1 MAKTKREEAQLI
13 GYKLLY
19 NRAGNLVTERT
30 STDIRELKKYFS
42 VEEYATLQTVIRE
55 ATKKLE
61 DASKPIITKD
71 LLEQIQYVIDESIRN
86 SSLSSVDS
94 YDVDF
99 EIDYNN
105 SLTLGSI
112 EFNDA
117 DQLSEEIADGIENIF
132 NIIEN

>member
-1 MAKTKREEAQLI
+1 MKEQ
-13 GYKLLY
+13 
-19 NRAGNLVTERT
+19 
-30 STDIRELKKYFS
+30 
-42 VEEYATLQTVIRE
+42 LQTKVNELELTLNSLELNAKVVRDDLKE
-55 ATKKLE
+55 ANKKLE
-61 DASKPIITKD
+61 SASKPIITKD

-105 SLTLGSI
+105 SLALGSI

>member
-1 MAKTKREEAQLI
+1 MKQELQNKVNELKLTLGSLELNAKTVKDDL
-13 GYKLLY
+13 
-19 NRAGNLVTERT
+19 T
-30 STDIRELKKYFS
+30 
-42 VEEYATLQTVIRE
+42 E

-61 DASKPIITKD
+61 DASKPIITKY
-71 LLEQIQYVIDESIRN
+71 LLEEIQYVIEQSIRN

-132 NIIEN
+132 NIIEE

>member
-1 MAKTKREEAQLI
+1 MKQELQNKVNELKLTLGSLELNAKTVKNDL
-13 GYKLLY
+13 
-19 NRAGNLVTERT
+19 T
-30 STDIRELKKYFS
+30 
-42 VEEYATLQTVIRE
+42 E

-61 DASKPIITKD
+61 DASKPIITKY
-71 LLEQIQYVIDESIRN
+71 LLEEIQYVIEQSIRN

-105 SLTLGSI
+105 SLALGSI

>member
-1 MAKTKREEAQLI
+1 MKEQ
-13 GYKLLY
+13 
-19 NRAGNLVTERT
+19 
-30 STDIRELKKYFS
+30 
-42 VEEYATLQTVIRE
+42 LQTKVNELELTLNSLELNAKVVRDDLKE
-55 ATKKLE
+55 ANKKLE

-105 SLTLGSI
+105 SLALGSI

-117 DQLSEEIADGIENIF
+117 DQLSEEISDGIEHIF
-132 NIIEN
+132 NIIENQ

>member
-1 MAKTKREEAQLI
+1 MKEQ
-13 GYKLLY
+13 
-19 NRAGNLVTERT
+19 
-30 STDIRELKKYFS
+30 
-42 VEEYATLQTVIRE
+42 LQTKVNELELTLNSLELNAKVVRDDLKE
-55 ATKKLE
+55 ANKKLE
-61 DASKPIITKD
+61 SASKPIITKD

-105 SLTLGSI
+105 SLALGSI

-132 NIIEN
+132 NIIKN

>member
-1 MAKTKREEAQLI
+1 MKEELQN
-13 GYKLLY
+13 KV
-19 NRAGNLVTERT
+19 N
-30 STDIRELKKYFS
+30 ELKL
-42 VEEYATLQTVIRE
+42 TLNSLELNAKVVRDDLKE
-55 ATKKLE
+55 ANKKLE
-61 DASKPIITKD
+61 SASKPIITKD

-105 SLTLGSI
+105 SLALGSI
-112 EFNDA
+112 QFNDA

>member
-1 MAKTKREEAQLI
+1 MDKQLLQAKVDELELTLNSLELNTKNIKDDLKEANQ
-13 GYKLLY
+13 
-19 NRAGNLVTERT
+19 
-30 STDIRELKKYFS
+30 
-42 VEEYATLQTVIRE
+42 
-55 ATKKLE
+55 KLE
-61 DASKPIITKD
+61 AINKPVISRNI
-71 LLEQIQYVIDESIRN
+71 LEQIEYVIEQSIRA

-105 SLTLGSI
+105 SLALGSI

>member
-1 MAKTKREEAQLI
+1 MKQELQNKVNELKLTLGSLELNAKTVKDDL
-13 GYKLLY
+13 
-19 NRAGNLVTERT
+19 T
-30 STDIRELKKYFS
+30 
-42 VEEYATLQTVIRE
+42 E

-61 DASKPIITKD
+61 DASKPMITKD
-71 LLEQIQYVIDESIRN
+71 ILEQIQYAIDESIRE
-86 SSLSSVDS
+86 SSLSNVDS

-105 SLTLGSI
+105 SLALGSI

>member
-1 MAKTKREEAQLI
+1 MKEQ
-13 GYKLLY
+13 
-19 NRAGNLVTERT
+19 
-30 STDIRELKKYFS
+30 
-42 VEEYATLQTVIRE
+42 LQTKVNELELTLNSLELNAKVVRDDLKE
-55 ATKKLE
+55 ANKKLE
-61 DASKPIITKD
+61 SASKPIITKD

-105 SLTLGSI
+105 SLALGSI

-117 DQLSEEIADGIENIF
+117 DQLSEEISDGIEHIF
-132 NIIEN
+132 NIIENQ